1 MRAAPVLALILL
13 GSALLAGCTSQAG
26 APLKQGRIVPGDP
39 VAPDNPGW
47 APLES
52 AKIRPGALIHTPKA
66 DCPANFVFIRP
77 DNTSVFVG
85 TTAYCVRDMHV
96 GSLASIGTND
106 TIAVLIYSS
115 FETMAEVHETDA
127 DALNYNDFA
136 VFRVDDRD
144 RKWVNPAML
153 HYGGPVGLADFGAVS
168 VGERVRSYANLSD
181 GLPEALHA
189 RQGVVAAQ
197 VGSWAYMV
205 YGEPT
210 LPGQMGAGVTTP
222 DGKAV
227 GVMITLGVAPNPGA
241 NGVARL
247 DKLMEYADEHAKLH
261 MTLMTWDLLASGGI
275 GSTQSSQ
282 S

>member
-136 VFRVDDRD
+136 VFLVDGSD
-144 RKWVNPAML
+144 RKWVSPSML
-153 HYGGPVGLADFGAVS
+153 HYGGPTGLADFAQMGL
-168 VGERVRSYANLSD
+168 GQRLRSFADLND
-181 GLPEALHA
+181 RLPEPLHA
-189 RQGVVAAQ
+189 RAGVAAPQ
-197 VGSWAYMV
+197 ASNWAYLV
-205 YGEPT
+205 YG
-210 LPGQMGAGVTTP
+210 
-222 DGKAV
+222 
-227 GVMITLGVAPNPGA
+227 
-241 NGVARL
+241 
-247 DKLMEYADEHAKLH
+247 
-261 MTLMTWDLLASGGI
+261 
-275 GSTQSSQ
+275 
-282 S
+282 